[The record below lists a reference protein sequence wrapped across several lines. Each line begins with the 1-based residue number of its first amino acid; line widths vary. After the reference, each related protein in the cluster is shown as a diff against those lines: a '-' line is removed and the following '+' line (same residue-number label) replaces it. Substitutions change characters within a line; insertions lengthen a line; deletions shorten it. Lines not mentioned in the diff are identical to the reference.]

1 MDSLGVRPAAMTTTI
16 DRWALV
22 SRAMDR
28 ASLQGPLDLDASS
41 YPQVWDVLARLTS
54 AHTARLLRR
63 SGLFNSA
70 GDRRTLD
77 DVMRVVGISES
88 YRHLMRRRLDALATE
103 GALRV
108 ADDGWQSL
116 TPLAEPA
123 MDALWAEAERRLATN
138 QELLAYV
145 RHCGRLMDDVLA
157 GRTSP
162 LETLFPGGSSELA
175 NGLYQRSQTMR
186 WINGLAAA
194 AFDALGAA
202 TPAGQ
207 TIRVLEV
214 GAGTGGTTGAL
225 LSVLPLDR
233 TEYTFSDVSDFF
245 FHEARDRFSSF
256 PFVRFARFDVD
267 AELSTQNAAPGSFDV
282 IVAAN
287 AVHASKD
294 LRAAL
299 ARLRALLAPG
309 GMLVL
314 VESTTHH
321 AWFDMTSGLIEGWQH
336 FADDLRAD
344 HPLLDAETWTRAM
357 RESGFVDA
365 QAWPGHGTIAEF
377 LGQHVII
384 SRVAGDA
391 APVEGR
397 GAQGERWNN
406 DVDGQARVPAVAVDS
421 SEAIRERLI
430 VALPDE
436 RGELLRGIARDA
448 VVRVLRLDPSD
459 APSRKTRLMEMG
471 MDSLMAVQLRNVL
484 GASLGL
490 TRPLPATLMFDH
502 PTIDALAAF
511 LETQL
516 ALPVSPSAAPAP
528 VSVPTT
534 KPTPTLGA
542 SAIAAMSDAEI
553 ERLLLERT
561 ENG

>member
-1 MDSLGVRPAAMTTTI
+1 
-16 DRWALV
+16 
-22 SRAMDR
+22 MDR

-54 AHTARLLRR
+54 AHAARLLRR
-63 SGLFNSA
+63 SGLFNSV

-77 DVMRVVGISES
+77 DVMRVAGIGES

-123 MDALWAEAERRLATN
+123 MDALWAEAERQLATN

-194 AFDALGAA
+194 AFDALGAW
-202 TPAGQ
+202 TPGGQ

-321 AWFDMTSGLIEGWQH
+321 AWFDMTTGLIEGWQH

-365 QAWPGHGTIAEF
+365 QAWPGHGTIAES

-384 SRVAGDA
+384 GRVGGEPAH
-391 APVEGR
+391 VEGR
-397 GAQGERWNN
+397 GLRVEGRNHDIEVPSAAPAPVESN
-406 DVDGQARVPAVAVDS
+406 D
-421 SEAIRERLI
+421 AIRQRLI
-430 VALPDE
+430 AALPDE
-436 RGELLRGIARDA
+436 RGELLRDIARDA

-459 APSRKTRLMEMG
+459 APSRKTRLMELG

-516 ALPVSPSAAPAP
+516 ALPVSQSAAP
-528 VSVPTT
+528 VPTPT
-534 KPTPTLGA
+534 TEQTPTLGA

-553 ERLLLERT
+553 ERLLLERM